1 MGVFMH
7 ESRGDDVPSL
17 SGRTGGRSTVDEFE
31 KLRQRVPPRVMH
43 RCPHDRIAIER
54 TTRILC
60 ACLDDGQERAF
71 GYGSLFWLMLVGD
84 NADPQKIDK
93 HRREL
98 SEFEL
103 WAFVDPAF
111 NKGRAR
117 HVDEARHIIKA
128 EVDHLATIMLSIF
141 TIDEPKRFRVEGNQY
156 LTDRYEAGIVLYDR
170 AMDGPREPK
179 AQARFDRIT
188 AAAMRL
194 PEPLRSAFAW
204 YRRHG
209 QGMVKGLAKCT
220 RSSAKEEMHLAQAF
234 GKLLGC
240 IGEDALPHSLRPGT
254 RNHPSHNL
262 NLYHRPKDFDRML
275 AVSHYRRALHFL
287 ETAKETLLKDR
298 LDVLVHHAAYAT
310 EFGLKAILLKAGYDD
325 HSIRWQIGLDLEH
338 ALLDAVGNGLREPSP
353 DLMRLIVP
361 LSRYHSQGRTPEQ
374 ARVVEAAMPPD
385 EVVATVCAL
394 IRSVG
399 SVTGY
404 EGLPADTG

>member
-1 MGVFMH
+1 MH
-7 ESRGDDVPSL
+7 ESRGDDAPSL
-17 SGRTGGRSTVDEFE
+17 SGRTGDHVTVEEFE

-43 RCPHDRIAIER
+43 LCPHDRIAIER

-71 GYGSLFWLMLVGD
+71 GYGSLYWLMLVGD

-93 HRREL
+93 HQLEL
-98 SEFEL
+98 SKFEL
-103 WAFVDPAF
+103 WAFVDPEF

-117 HVDEARHIIKA
+117 HLDEARHIIKA
-128 EVDHLATIMLSIF
+128 EVDHLATITLSIF
-141 TIDEPKRFRVEGNQY
+141 TIDEPKRFRVEDNHF
-156 LTDRYEAGIVLYDR
+156 LTDRYDTGIVLYDR

-194 PEPLRSAFAW
+194 PEPQHSAFAW

-209 QGMVKGLAKCT
+209 LGTVKGLAKCT

-240 IGEDALPHSLRPGT
+240 IGDDALPHSLRPGA

-262 NLYHRPKDFDRML
+262 NLYHRPQDFDRIL
-275 AVSHYRRALHFL
+275 AVSHYRHALYFL
-287 ETAKETLLKDR
+287 ETAEETLPKYG
-298 LDVLVHHAAYAT
+298 LDVLVRHAAYAT
-310 EFGLKAILLKAGYDD
+310 EFGLKTILLKAGYHD
-325 HSIRWQIGLDLEH
+325 HLIRRQIGLDLEH
-338 ALLDAVGNGLREPSP
+338 ALLDALRNGLPEPSP
-353 DLMRLIVP
+353 DLMRLIGP
-361 LSRYHSQGRTPEQ
+361 LSRYHSQGRTPEL
-374 ARVVEAAMPPD
+374 ARAVGAAVPPD
-385 EVVATVCAL
+385 EIVGTVCAL

-399 SVTGY
+399 LVTGY